1 MSIEERLQAVLAA
14 PLARIVAPDQRKRPP
29 VTTVER
35 WEVPEKDRFALTE
48 WGLPADLVMKP
59 EFQHAAEPLLVPN
72 VAAEHERRLITADQ
86 RLYHLGWWG
95 SHDLTPK
102 MGAVAGDGRVL
113 GIRDAPVTAA
123 DLHPDLREV
132 YADLH
137 QPAVTFLNSSTAQ
150 LVELAWRWRSA
161 VVVLRDL
168 HLQEPHYSR
177 PEEEHHAHFARIEA
191 CERIVLAGM
200 EAIDPAIDADDP
212 DALWV
217 ELVTDPGC

>member
-1 MSIEERLQAVLAA
+1 MVA
-14 PLARIVAPDQRKRPP
+14 PLERIVAPDQRKRPP
-29 VTTVER
+29 AAAVER
-35 WEVPEKDRFALTE
+35 WEIPEKDRLALAE
-48 WGLPADLVMKP
+48 WGLPTDLIMKP
-59 EFQHAAEPLLVPN
+59 EFQHATEPLLVPN
-72 VAAEHERRLITADQ
+72 VAAEQERRLIAADQ

-132 YADLH
+132 YADLY
-137 QPAVTFLNSSTAQ
+137 QPAVMFLNSSMAQ

-161 VVVLRDL
+161 VAIFRDL
-168 HLQEPHYSR
+168 HLQEPHHSR
-177 PEEEHHAHFARIEA
+177 PEEEQHAHFARIKA
-191 CERIVLAGM
+191 CERVVLA
-200 EAIDPAIDADDP
+200 EVAAIDPAIDADDP

-217 ELVTDPGC
+217 EVITDPGC